1 MAAFLTALM
10 MTVCFCQAVFAADT
24 AGIDTARQGA
34 LTIDLKTVGETT
46 TTKTAT
52 IAVYR
57 AGEWDGSQGRYELI
71 ESFQG
76 SEADIH
82 NLSTAEDLRK
92 VSQILDQYALDQNIE
107 ETALQTTSNG
117 EARFTGLSTGLY
129 LVCQREGTSD
139 NVTMSPFLT
148 TLPVLDDETNTWNY
162 EVNCYPKSQADTPDS
177 PGDNDHGGGGGG
189 DDGGGDSP
197 NRTDLTDTP
206 DTVTTIDPGEVPQA
220 GLPIEIEEEGALEL
234 ARRSRGTPRLANRL
248 LKRVRDFAQVKYDGT
263 ITKEVANYALDL
275 LDVDKY
281 GLDHIDRGILVTMIE
296 KFQGGPVG
304 LDTLAAA
311 VSEDAGTLEDVY
323 EPYLLKNGFI
333 QRTPRGRVVTE
344 LAYRHLGIPSPHWDA

>member
-1 MAAFLTALM
+1 MNRKRRKSKMAAFLTALM

-76 SEADIH
+76 SGADIH

-92 VSQILDQYALDQNIE
+92 VSQILDQYALDQNIK

-139 NVTMSPFLT
+139 NVTMSSFLT

-162 EVNCYPKSQADTPDS
+162 EVNCYPKSQTDTPDN

-206 DTVTTIDPGEVPQA
+206 DTVTTIDSGEVPQA
-220 GLPIEIEEEGALEL
+220 GLPIEIEEEGVPLFGLPRTGDDSATYGMLLGCMGL
-234 ARRSRGTPRLANRL
+234 AVIG
-248 LKRVRDFAQVKYDGT
+248 
-263 ITKEVANYALDL
+263 
-275 LDVDKY
+275 
-281 GLDHIDRGILVTMIE
+281 GILILRKKRE
-296 KFQGGPVG
+296 AENK
-304 LDTLAAA
+304 
-311 VSEDAGTLEDVY
+311 
-323 EPYLLKNGFI
+323 
-333 QRTPRGRVVTE
+333 
-344 LAYRHLGIPSPHWDA
+344 